1 MIDDSTHPEIRPGQ
15 RRYTDCGEL
24 RISDVG
30 KTVTVKGWVN
40 RRRDHGGL
48 IFLDLRDRY
57 GMTQIVAN
65 PQESPAAHAI
75 AESIRSE
82 FVLSVTGAVERR
94 PAGTINESL
103 STGEVELHA
112 TAIEIL
118 NASKT
123 PPIYIA
129 EEGPV
134 DESVR
139 LEFRYLDLR
148 RPHMQQNLML
158 RHRAVKFIRDYL
170 DARQFVEIET
180 PALMKSTPEG
190 ARDYVVPSRLYPGE
204 FYALPQSPQQ
214 LKQLLM
220 VSGMDRYYQIVRCF
234 RDEDQRADRQ
244 PEFTQLDLEMS
255 FVDREDVLRLMEGL
269 YAGLF
274 ESLSSKRILEKPFP
288 RLTYAE
294 SMLRFGNDK
303 PDLRFD
309 MEIRD
314 VTDIVAD
321 SQFGVFAN
329 AAKSGGVVRG
339 VVAQGQAG
347 MTRGQVDQLTEIAKT
362 FGAKGLVWI
371 GLQEGDDRDIS
382 VRSPIAKFLAP
393 DEITRMVSRF
403 EAQPG
408 DLLLLVADRAEVAA
422 NVLGRLRGHLGRELG
437 LIDEEVHAFCWV
449 LDFPMYEWDGDHNR
463 WEAMHH
469 PFTSPMDEDVA
480 LLDTDPGAVRAKA
493 YDLVLDGLELGS
505 GSIRIHQRS
514 VQNKIFEIMGYDAR
528 EIEHRFGHM
537 LRAFEYGAPPHGGM
551 APGIDRTVMILAGEE
566 NIREVIAFPKNQ
578 GAQDLMM
585 GAPSPID
592 DHQLEELHIRVAE
605 PKPQKS

>member
-1 MIDDSTHPEIRPGQ
+1 MTEFAAEAELRPGQ

-24 RISDVG
+24 RLSDVG

-57 GMTQIVAN
+57 GLTQVVAN
-65 PQESPAAHAI
+65 PEDSPAAHAI
-75 AESIRSE
+75 AESVRSE
-82 FVLSVTGAVERR
+82 FVLSVTGTVEKR
-94 PAGTINESL
+94 PAGTINDAL
-103 STGEVELHA
+103 ATGEVEVRA
-112 TAIEIL
+112 SAIEIL
-118 NASKT
+118 NPSKT

-129 EEGPV
+129 EDGQV

-139 LEFRYLDLR
+139 LEYRYLDLR
-148 RPHMQQNLML
+148 RPHMQRNLVL
-158 RHRAVKFIRDYL
+158 RHKAVKFIRDYL
-170 DARQFVEIET
+170 DARSFVEIET

-269 YAGLF
+269 YTALF
-274 ESLSSKRILEKPFP
+274 ESLSTKPILHKPFP
-288 RLTYAE
+288 RLTYSE
-294 SMLRFGNDK
+294 SMLRYGNDK
-303 PDLRFD
+303 PDLRFS
-309 MEIRD
+309 MEIRE
-314 VTDIVAD
+314 VTDIV
-321 SQFGVFAN
+321 SQSEFGVFAN
-329 AAKSGGVVRG
+329 AAQSGGVVRG
-339 VVAQGQAG
+339 IVAPGQAG
-347 MTRGQVDQLTEIAKT
+347 MTRGQVDHLTEIAKT

-371 GLQEGDDRDIS
+371 GLQAGDHGDIS
-382 VRSPIAKFLAP
+382 VRSPIAKFLSPA
-393 DEITRMVSRF
+393 EIDQLVARLQA
-403 EAQPG
+403 EPG
-408 DLLLLVADRAEVAA
+408 DMLLLVADSAEVAA
-422 NVLGRLRGHLGRELG
+422 NVLGRLRSHLGRELD
-437 LIDEEVHAFCWV
+437 LIDESTQVFCWV
-449 LDFPMYEWDGDHNR
+449 LDFPMYEWDDEHGR

-469 PFTSPMDEDVA
+469 PFTSPMDEDVP

-505 GSIRIHQRS
+505 GSIRIHQRP
-514 VQNKIFEIMGYDAR
+514 VQNKIFEIMGYDAP

-551 APGIDRTVMILAGEE
+551 APGIDRTVMLLAGEE
-566 NIREVIAFPKNQ
+566 TIREVIAFPKNQ

-585 GAPSPID
+585 GAPSTID
-592 DHQLEELHIRVAE
+592 DHQLEELHIRVVK
-605 PKPQKS
+605 PKQPAR